1 MNLGLSL
8 SGGGVKGAAH
18 IGVIKALEEENIK
31 IDCIAGTSSGS
42 IVASLYAMGF
52 CADEIYTLLK
62 KTEYIGGV
70 EVMPIPRNAS
80 YSLED
85 REPVIDSQ
93 YIENFILSK
102 SINIGVDF
110 QNTPTV
116 EQ

>member
-1 MNLGLSL
+1 MQQVPALS
-8 SGGGVKGAAH
+8 A
-18 IGVIKALEEENIK
+18 IRR
-31 IDCIAGTSSGS
+31 SS
-42 IVASLYAMGF
+42 VP
-52 CADEIYTLLK
+52 DEIYTLLK